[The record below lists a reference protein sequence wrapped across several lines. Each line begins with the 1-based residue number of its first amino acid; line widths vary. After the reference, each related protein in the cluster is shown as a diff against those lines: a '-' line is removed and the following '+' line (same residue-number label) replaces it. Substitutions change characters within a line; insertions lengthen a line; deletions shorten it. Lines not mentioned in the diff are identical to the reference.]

1 MVFCDDTNRQL
12 QGKQQHV
19 WHRCILF
26 FAQKYLDNKPKNT
39 CVSSDKLVFISYPQ
53 GELMRYFRPFEGYA
67 LFLVQKNLVNKV
79 CHLNPPSRKNNSCM
93 LHTPMFSQDNAKIYT
108 QVKTNNFEIFLCI
121 V

>member
-1 MVFCDDTNRQL
+1 MAPMHF
-12 QGKQQHV
+12 
-19 WHRCILF
+19 I

-53 GELMRYFRPFEGYA
+53 GGLMRYFRPFEGYA

>member
-1 MVFCDDTNRQL
+1 MVLCDDTNRQL

-26 FAQKYLDNKPKNT
+26 LPRSIWTINQKIPF
-39 CVSSDKLVFISYPQ
+39 VSSDKLVFISYPQ
-53 GELMRYFRPFEGYA
+53 GGLMRYFRPFEGYA